1 MKNYENIIKENAQR
15 YYEDGTQ
22 NLSDRA
28 FDALIDEVKKEN
40 PNSEVLKT
48 GWGYEVDKNGKVK
61 HKYGHIGSL
70 KKLHNFKEINSKFE
84 SLTKI
89 DVSAKLDGLSAV
101 IYFND
106 GKITKAVTR
115 GNGEYGVDITDKV
128 VAVLGNNKINDK
140 TFTGAVRGE
149 LTMPVKEFEIFKK
162 SHPEAKNSR
171 NSTAGLIN
179 GDEITEDYKYIKFVV
194 YSIIADTDKNYNF
207 DVYSYFDIITAW
219 FEVNFSDVAPRK
231 LIYLNS
237 DIEQELKKLKDIWSE
252 DWFIDGVVLSDNTIR
267 KKDSQVIQTSY
278 AYKFEDEVAITK
290 VIDIDWN
297 MSKNSEMI
305 PVLQIEPVELEGTTV
320 KRVTAFNAKF
330 VLDNNL
336 GSGATILV
344 CKRNQIIPYVMEVIK
359 PAKFPDLPS
368 ICEYCGEYLLWDKN
382 HVHICCFNKHCAQK
396 ENEDLKA
403 ICMNLAPIDGLGWKT
418 ISKCFNDSFYQANN
432 YKFNT
437 LEDILNADLIPGV
450 TSLEGH
456 GEKTLFNN
464 MLKVIQCSTITVSKF
479 LLALNI
485 PGLGK
490 ISAKRWEDS
499 KNAIKYLDFIAN
511 GSMCEDDICYIE
523 LEKILQDKNVVASLK
538 TTYNHK
544 FRKYYNLLEDR
555 IKHVQINTNYVPSQ
569 CGDVCITGT
578 LSMKRADFEKLL
590 IQKGWTLVTTIK
602 TSTKFLITNTPDSGT
617 SKNKKADELGVK
629 KITEKEFIEKYL

>member
-1 MKNYENIIKENAQR
+1 MKNYENIIKENAQK

-28 FDALIDEVKKEN
+28 FDALVDEIEKED

-48 GWGYEVDKNGKVK
+48 GWGYEVSENGKVK

-84 SLTKI
+84 NLTKI

-101 IYFND
+101 IYFEN
-106 GKITKAVTR
+106 GKIVKAITR
-115 GNGEYGVDITDKV
+115 GNGEYGVNITDKI
-128 VAVLGNNKINDK
+128 VAILGNDRINDK

-194 YSIIADTDKNYNF
+194 YSIIADEDPYYSNN
-207 DVYSYFDIITAW
+207 YSYFDILNVW
-219 FEVNFSDVAPRK
+219 FCINFNNVAPRK
-231 LIYLNS
+231 TIVLDSN
-237 DIEQELKKLKDIWSE
+237 IENELLYLKDIWSK
-252 DWFIDGVVLSDNTIR
+252 DWFIDGVVLSDNKIY
-267 KKDSQVIQTSY
+267 KNGDEVLQKSY
-278 AYKFEDEVAITK
+278 AYKFEDETAITK
-290 VIDIDWN
+290 VIDIEWN

-305 PVLQIEPVELEGTTV
+305 PVLNIEPVELEGTTV

-330 VLDNNL
+330 VQDNNL

-344 CKRNQIIPYVMEVIK
+344 CKRNQIIPYVMEVIE
-359 PAKFPDLPS
+359 PAKFPDLP
-368 ICEYCGEYLLWDKN
+368 ITCGYCGHMLLWDEN
-382 HVHICCFNKHCAQK
+382 HVHLRCFNKHCAQK

-511 GSMCEDDICYIE
+511 SSMCEDDICYIE

>member
-1 MKNYENIIKENAQR
+1 MKNYENIIKENAQK

-22 NLSDRA
+22 KLSDRA

-48 GWGYEVDKNGKVK
+48 GWGYEVNKNGKVK

-101 IYFND
+101 IYFEK
-106 GKITKAVTR
+106 GKIVKAITR
-115 GNGEYGVDITDKV
+115 GNGEYGVDITDKI
-128 VAVLGNNKINDK
+128 VAILGNDKINDK

-149 LTMPVKEFEIFKK
+149 LTIPVKEFEIFKQN
-162 SHPEAKNSR
+162 HPEAKNSR

-194 YSIIADTDKNYNF
+194 YSIIADEDPYYYSNT
-207 DVYSYFDIITAW
+207 YSYFDILNVW
-219 FEVNFSDVAPRK
+219 FCVNFNNVAPRK
-231 LIYLNS
+231 TIVLDSN
-237 DIEQELKKLKDIWSE
+237 IENELLYLKDIWSK
-252 DWFIDGVVLSDNTIR
+252 DWFIDGVVLSDYKIYKNGDEVLQ
-267 KKDSQVIQTSY
+267 KSY
-278 AYKFEDEVAITK
+278 AYKFEDETAITK
-290 VIDIDWN
+290 VIDIEWN

-305 PVLQIEPVELEGTTV
+305 PVLNIEPVELEGTTV

-330 VLDNNL
+330 VQDNNL
-336 GSGATILV
+336 GSGATILI
-344 CKRNQIIPYVMEVIK
+344 CKRNQIIPYVVEIIE
-359 PAKFPDLPS
+359 PAEFPDLP
-368 ICEYCGEYLLWDKN
+368 ITCGYCGHMLLWDEN
-382 HVHICCFNKHCAQK
+382 HVHLRCFNKNCVQK

-403 ICMNLAPIDGLGWKT
+403 ICLNLAPIDGLGWKT
-418 ISKCFNDSFYQANN
+418 INKCFNDSFYQFHN
-432 YKFNT
+432 YNFNT
-437 LEDILNADLIPGV
+437 LEDILNADLIFGV
-450 TSLEGH
+450 VSEGH

-464 MLKVIQCSTITVSKF
+464 MLKIIQYSTITVSKF

-490 ISAKRWEDS
+490 ISAKRWEDN
-499 KNAIKYLDFIAN
+499 KNALDYLEYVAN
-511 GSMCEDDICYIE
+511 TNMDYNDKWVA
-523 LEKILQDKNVVASLK
+523 LEQIIQDKNVVMSLRTK
-538 TTYNHK
+538 YHNK
-544 FRKYYNLLEDR
+544 FNKYYNLLKDR
-555 IKHVQINTNYVPSQ
+555 IKHNQINIDYVPQ
-569 CGDVCITGT
+569 HGDVCITGT

-590 IQKGWTLVTTIK
+590 MQKGWVLVNTIK
-602 TSTKFLITNTPDSGT
+602 ASTKYLITNTPDSGT

-629 KITEKEFIEKYL
+629 KVTEKEFIEKYL